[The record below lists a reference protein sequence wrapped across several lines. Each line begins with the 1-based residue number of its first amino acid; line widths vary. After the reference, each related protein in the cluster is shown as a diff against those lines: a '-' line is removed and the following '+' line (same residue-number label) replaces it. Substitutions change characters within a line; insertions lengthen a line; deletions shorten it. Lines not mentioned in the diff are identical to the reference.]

1 MACRPRGMAHECT
14 RACAQRAPRALE
26 AAGAG
31 VPSAQPASM
40 PYSGPSSRSRV
51 APMRAV
57 TCRSSPTA

>member
-1 MACRPRGMAHECT
+1 MWVPLVTALRVNA
-14 RACAQRAPRALE
+14 RACTQRAPRAFE

-40 PYSGPSSRSRV
+40 PYSGPSWRSRA
-51 APMRAV
+51 APTRAV